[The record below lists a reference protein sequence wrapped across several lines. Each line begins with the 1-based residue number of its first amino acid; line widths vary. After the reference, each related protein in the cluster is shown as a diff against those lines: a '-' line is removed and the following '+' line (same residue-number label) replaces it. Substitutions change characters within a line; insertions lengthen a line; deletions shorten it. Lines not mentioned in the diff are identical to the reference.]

1 MLSYYKLLVLK
12 KPFFLIC
19 RYIIWTIFKA
29 NQKQML
35 KIKSPAF
42 AKHEGLLNSDLLR
55 FLNSKHPGER
65 AGVTVEICLNA
76 NCHRPWME
84 KSKQRKVT
92 MSF

>member
-1 MLSYYKLLVLK
+1 MLSYYKPFGIK
-12 KPFFLIC
+12 KNIFLIC
-19 RYIIWTIFKA
+19 SYIIWTIFKA

-35 KIKSPAF
+35 KIKYPAF
-42 AKHEGLLNSDLLR
+42 ANHEGLLSSDLLR